1 MMRGYS
7 LLLHLLLLASQ
18 AAAQL
23 QCQSFAQIYDN
34 GTELCENMWG
44 DAFKVVD
51 NISEAYTMWFFDDQ
65 NPNAPISQRLHP
77 TGNTSTCNLQY
88 LHKTLPTAEGDDF
101 TECHPWKEASCC
113 SSNTA
118 NVTNLLNGYG
128 PGYRWDR
135 CGALS
140 QACERFFVQEACF
153 YECSPHIGLYRR
165 YGGHACDPA
174 SGQCTNVHNASNP
187 GHNTWE
193 VFKMPIRRDYCDAWW
208 TACRNDMF
216 CSNSGGNYFACALIP
231 TTPNVTTP
239 PPEVITNETTEEKE
253 VLAPGLIAL
262 VVILGILLVAVAG
275 FLCIVYRRE
284 KSGNPIF
291 TPLKDRESKMP
302 SQPSIAMV
310 NGKVDV

>member
-1 MMRGYS
+1 
-7 LLLHLLLLASQ
+7 
-18 AAAQL
+18 
-23 QCQSFAQIYDN
+23 
-34 GTELCENMWG
+34 
-44 DAFKVVD
+44 
-51 NISEAYTMWFFDDQ
+51 
-65 NPNAPISQRLHP
+65 
-77 TGNTSTCNLQY
+77 
-88 LHKTLPTAEGDDF
+88 
-101 TECHPWKEASCC
+101 
-113 SSNTA
+113 
-118 NVTNLLNGYG
+118 
-128 PGYRWDR
+128 
-135 CGALS
+135 
-140 QACERFFVQEACF
+140 
-153 YECSPHIGLYRR
+153 
-165 YGGHACDPA
+165 
-174 SGQCTNVHNASNP
+174 
-187 GHNTWE
+187 
-193 VFKMPIRRDYCDAWW
+193 
-208 TACRNDMF
+208 MF